1 MKTFP
6 KNRMGKWA
14 VSLTFVYVILIVVFF
29 VFFAVGLVNFDTGHW
44 WDITV
49 GTAAPIALVAL
60 VLSIFAVRKER
71 TVLTLCSLVLGILL
85 VIFLLTHSLYIHD

>member
-49 GTAAPIALVAL
+49 GIV
-60 VLSIFAVRKER
+60 
-71 TVLTLCSLVLGILL
+71 
-85 VIFLLTHSLYIHD
+85 